1 MPPRIFTLVIVAFW
15 LAMAALFSVTEIW
28 PRLSPA
34 EPLMFPVDV
43 VDEAGQSRDL
53 VNYYVSK
60 NGVLNYRADVELS
73 YHHEDDSFESECQLE
88 KSFFDVKEAKRDQGP
103 ALLPQVHEVK
113 MTSVYR
119 LTRDAEMRRIDV
131 RTKYVL
137 AVGNDD
143 ENAYK
148 VEAHITGTPQARQFV
163 PHLELTFPELK
174 PDAQIG
180 PFTPRDFQQDA
191 DPVAVLPRGTVLNPL
206 HPPRR
211 FTDLA
216 EGQRWRFTFI
226 DPLALLGLVAPLD
239 AANGGALRNAG
250 IGTGV
255 SVLDAEVQRGVQTMT
270 WDEGKDVLCRIIE
283 CEGDGPVGP
292 MTIWVRERDG
302 VVMRQEFRLWGDS
315 WSLLRLPR
323 AYKMRAPTSQ
333 RKLP

>member
-73 YHHEDDSFESECQLE
+73 YHPEDDSFESECQLE

-163 PHLELTFPELK
+163 PHLKLTFPDLK

-216 EGQRWRFTFI
+216 EGQR
-226 DPLALLGLVAPLD
+226 LALHLHRPARSP
-239 AANGGALRNAG
+239 
-250 IGTGV
+250 GT
-255 SVLDAEVQRGVQTMT
+255 
-270 WDEGKDVLCRIIE
+270 W
-283 CEGDGPVGP
+283 
-292 MTIWVRERDG
+292 
-302 VVMRQEFRLWGDS
+302 
-315 WSLLRLPR
+315 LRLSMQPTAARCAMQGSGPASPSSTPR
-323 AYKMRAPTSQ
+323 CSPACADHDVGRRQGRVVPDHPAAKATAPSD
-333 RKLP
+333 R